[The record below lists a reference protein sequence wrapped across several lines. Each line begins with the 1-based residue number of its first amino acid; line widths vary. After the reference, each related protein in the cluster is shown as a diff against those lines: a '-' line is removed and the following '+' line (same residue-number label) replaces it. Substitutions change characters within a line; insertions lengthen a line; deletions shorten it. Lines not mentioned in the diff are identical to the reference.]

1 MRAIAASVGL
11 VLGLAGTSVV
21 SAQETLR
28 MDLATLLASA
38 GSKVERYFAR
48 AQSLVCLETV
58 RLQPLSNGLSADG
71 FGRTVESELRLSWDP
86 FSRGEEPPEAKT
98 LRQVLRVNGHLPR
111 KNDYGA
117 CTTPEQQDSETQPLS
132 MLLEDQRRD
141 YVFALAKPARVDGR
155 VMLVVD
161 YRLQRP
167 VKVAVEEVEGQE
179 DCISYDVDGGFRGRL
194 WIDPDTHEVARL
206 DQALIG
212 LVEIPMPRKVARRAG
227 VNDRWVMERWDTTI
241 RFKAVRFSDPD
252 ETLMLPVSSTSL
264 RITRG
269 AGQPRLR
276 TMVEY
281 TDYRRFLT
289 GGRVV
294 PPRQ

>member
-1 MRAIAASVGL
+1 MRSITASVGL

-58 RLQPLSNGLSADG
+58 RLQPLSNGLAADG

-141 YVFALAKPARVDGR
+141 
-155 VMLVVD
+155 LVSL
-161 YRLQRP
+161 R
-167 VKVAVEEVEGQE
+167 
-179 DCISYDVDGGFRGRL
+179 
-194 WIDPDTHEVARL
+194 
-206 DQALIG
+206 
-212 LVEIPMPRKVARRAG
+212 EIETRHAHASNTGAG
-227 VNDRWVMERWDTTI
+227 SASSGSGN
-241 RFKAVRFSDPD
+241 
-252 ETLMLPVSSTSL
+252 SSTSFASRNVTSTL
-264 RITRG
+264 ARI
-269 AGQPRLR
+269 AGTQAASS
-276 TMVEY
+276 
-281 TDYRRFLT
+281 
-289 GGRVV
+289 GRS
-294 PPRQ
+294 RIAADDLIQA